1 MTINNQVIYDNFTF
15 DRKKL
20 YSEIDRTNTQ
30 ISSGK
35 KIQHSYEDAS
45 IFTQSMRLE
54 SEVQNLEEIKDRT
67 TEAKSYADSAD
78 SIMSE
83 FDLTLRDFKTQ
94 LINAANQ
101 TLNQD
106 NYEAIAAELENSKEH
121 MINLANTKVNGI
133 YLFSGTNTSVAPI
146 DNEGD
151 YHGNDKP
158 LSTVISENI
167 NMPYTI
173 DGQTLFLGETS
184 EHKTISTNVK
194 LKNQNTDETI
204 KTTDKVDDLIE
215 NSTGDQINI
224 FISGTKSD
232 GTSFKDKFSFD
243 SNNTMDDL
251 LVKIGKEFGNTTD
264 TKVVDVSLDDNG
276 NIVVEDLQKG
286 KSALSLN
293 IVGFQGGN
301 SDTETD
307 LTNVSYDNV
316 IKFTTS
322 NFDSPLGVDED
333 RQMNTFYFDKSGSS
347 LRGNDPILVDHEFA
361 TNQTLLKD
369 IANGSLDGSTYKMN
383 LKNVNGDTKEVTLD
397 LNNTSTFTIDGT
409 EYNIY
414 NADGSQTKADQM
426 TQGQLNNIIAMVIA
440 DELPSTTNSK
450 DDFDSAIVK
459 AREKVDVDIDSGG
472 RLEIIDKT
480 VDGESNIEFALYDS
494 DANNFDPAVKDKPSI
509 NYMSNNLITTHKA
522 EIDFFKDLDEII
534 QSVREGKL
542 NVNSQSD
549 NPRDIGIQEALDVLD
564 KMGSHFN
571 TQQSKLGSLSKALEK
586 ENQTAFTLQTN
597 VKALQSEVEDIDLA
611 DAVVKLDQ
619 LTLNY
624 QAMLSTI
631 SKVNSL
637 SLLNYLK

>member
-1 MTINNQVIYDNFTF
+1 MTINNQVLYDNFTF
-15 DRKKL
+15 DRKKV
-20 YSEIDRTNTQ
+20 YSEINRVNTQ

-35 KIQHSYEDAS
+35 KIQHSYEDGA
-45 IFTQSMRLE
+45 IFTKSLRLD
-54 SEVQNLEEIKDRT
+54 SEVKNLEEIKDRT
-67 TEAKSYADSAD
+67 TEAKAYADSAD
-78 SIMSE
+78 SVMSE

-121 MINLANTKVNGI
+121 MMNLANTTLNGI
-133 YLFSGTNTSVAPI
+133 YLFSGTDTNVAPI
-146 DNEGD
+146 DSKGN

-158 LSTVISENI
+158 LSTVISKNVKL
-167 NMPYTI
+167 PYSI

-194 LKNQNTDETI
+194 LINQNTDETI
-204 KTTDKVDDLIE
+204 KTTDKVDDLIKD
-215 NSTGDQINI
+215 SSGSQINI

-232 GTSFKDKFSFD
+232 GTSFKDKFAFD

-264 TKVVDVSLDDNG
+264 TKLVDVSLDKNG

-307 LTNVSYDNV
+307 LTQVQYDKV

-322 NFDSPLGVDED
+322 KFDSPLGVDED
-333 RQMNTFYFDKSGSS
+333 RQMNTFYFDKKGST

-361 TNQTLLKD
+361 TNNTLLKD
-369 IANGSLDGSTYKMN
+369 IANGSLDGATYKMN
-383 LKNVNGDTKEVTLD
+383 LTNVNGDDKEVTLN
-397 LNNTSTFTIDGT
+397 LNNNSTFTIDGNT
-409 EYNIY
+409 YNIY
-414 NADGSQTKADQM
+414 NADGSQTKADEM
-426 TQGQLNNIIAMVIA
+426 TQGQLNNIISMVISN
-440 DELPSTTNSK
+440 ELPQSNDKSGF
-450 DDFDSAIVK
+450 DDAVVK
-459 AREKVDVDIDSGG
+459 AREKVTVDIDSGG
-472 RLEIIDKT
+472 KLQIQDKT
-480 VDGESNIEFALYDS
+480 VDGESKIKFAIYDNN
-494 DANNFDPAVKDKPSI
+494 ANNFDPSVKDKPSI
-509 NYMSNNLITTHKA
+509 NFMSNNLVTTQKA
-522 EIDFFKDLDEII
+522 EMDFFKDLDEII
-534 QSVREGKL
+534 QSVREGKI
-542 NVNSQSD
+542 NVNSDSD
-549 NPRDIGIQEALDVLD
+549 NPRNLGIQDALNVLD

-571 TQQSKLGSLSKALEK
+571 TQQSKLGSLSKTLES
-586 ENQTAFTLQTN
+586 ENQKAFTLQTN
-597 VKALQSEVEDIDLA
+597 VKELQSEVEDIDLA

-624 QAMLSTI
+624 QAMLSTV

>member
-1 MTINNQVIYDNFTF
+1 MTINNQVLYDNFTF
-15 DRKKL
+15 DRKKV
-20 YSEIDRTNTQ
+20 YSEINRVNTQ

-35 KIQHSYEDAS
+35 KIQHSYEDGA
-45 IFTQSMRLE
+45 IFTKSLRLD
-54 SEVQNLEEIKDRT
+54 SEVKNLEEIKDRT
-67 TEAKSYADSAD
+67 TEAKAYADSAD
-78 SIMSE
+78 SVMSE

-121 MINLANTKVNGI
+121 MMNLANTTLNGI
-133 YLFSGTNTSVAPI
+133 YLFSGTDTSVAPI
-146 DNEGD
+146 DNKGN

-158 LSTVISENI
+158 LSTVISKNVKL
-167 NMPYTI
+167 PYSI

-194 LKNQNTDETI
+194 LINQNTDETI
-204 KTTDKVDDLIE
+204 KTTDKVDDLIKD
-215 NSTGDQINI
+215 SSGSQINI

-232 GTSFKDKFSFD
+232 GTSFKDKFAFD

-264 TKVVDVSLDDNG
+264 TKLVDVSLDKNG

-307 LTNVSYDNV
+307 LTQVQYDKV

-322 NFDSPLGVDED
+322 KFDSPLGVDED
-333 RQMNTFYFDKSGSS
+333 RQMNTFYFDKKGST

-361 TNQTLLKD
+361 TNNTLLKD
-369 IANGSLDGSTYKMN
+369 IANGSLDGATYKMN
-383 LKNVNGDTKEVTLD
+383 LTNVNGDDKEVTLN
-397 LNNTSTFTIDGT
+397 LNNNSTFTIDGNT
-409 EYNIY
+409 YNIY
-414 NADGSQTKADQM
+414 NADGSQTKADEM
-426 TQGQLNNIIAMVIA
+426 TQGQLNNIISMVISN
-440 DELPSTTNSK
+440 ELPQSNDKSGF
-450 DDFDSAIVK
+450 DDAVVK
-459 AREKVDVDIDSGG
+459 AREKVTVDIDSGG
-472 RLEIIDKT
+472 KLQIQDKT
-480 VDGESNIEFALYDS
+480 VDGESKIKFAIYDNN
-494 DANNFDPAVKDKPSI
+494 ANNFDPAVKDKPSI
-509 NYMSNNLITTHKA
+509 NFMSNNLVTTQKA
-522 EIDFFKDLDEII
+522 EMDFFKDLDEII
-534 QSVREGKL
+534 QSVREGKI
-542 NVNSQSD
+542 NVNSDSD
-549 NPRDIGIQEALDVLD
+549 NPRNLGIQDALNVLD

-571 TQQSKLGSLSKALEK
+571 TQQSKLGSLSKTLES
-586 ENQTAFTLQTN
+586 ENQKAFTLQTN
-597 VKALQSEVEDIDLA
+597 VKELQSEVEDIDLA

-624 QAMLSTI
+624 QAMLSTV